1 MTFLRLYWQYIVM
14 AIMAGI
20 IGIQELEIKQL
31 KIDELQAKVKVVEH
45 IVTVQGKRNEIANNR
60 PDDKSFLDG
69 LLDPK
74 IVW

>member
-45 IVTVQGKRNEIANNR
+45 IVTMQERFSEIRNHKLNGSAVAKRMRDA
-60 PDDKSFLDG
+60 SF
-69 LLDPK
+69 
-74 IVW
+74 